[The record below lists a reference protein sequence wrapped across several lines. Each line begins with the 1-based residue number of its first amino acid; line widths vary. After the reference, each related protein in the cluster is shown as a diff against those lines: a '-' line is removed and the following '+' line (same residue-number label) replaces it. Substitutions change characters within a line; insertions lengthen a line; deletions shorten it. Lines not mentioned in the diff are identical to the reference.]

1 MQEVEEYIHL
11 SKYSRFLEKEK
22 RRETWGETV
31 DRYCDFF
38 ADHVNNMDISQENKD
53 EILEVIG

>member
-22 RRETWGETV
+22 KKR
-31 DRYCDFF
+31 
-38 ADHVNNMDISQENKD
+38 NMGRDSI
-53 EILEVIG
+53 